1 MFKNISIRGKLTT
14 LILFLV
20 VVTICTSGYISYSI
34 RKNMLQEKY
43 LQNLRALADVKKGK
57 IQAFIN
63 SAKTDIDLISNLEVF
78 QSVNEEKEDTAIEAL
93 DSIVMESSNIIE
105 DETVDLAKAE
115 NTLNTIKNSIGA
127 EKIIISDKNGEIIIN
142 TDPGEG
148 SNIRQEIKATSDSI
162 TVGAKNG
169 KVFSQVFKSGEDFLI
184 SIGAPIGDIKTSNA
198 LCFIILNINS
208 IYEDLAQDMGLGET
222 VEVIIAQKHQNI
234 AIFLNPLKFDESA
247 ALNRAVTMESKEG
260 IAIQQAVEGNEGMG
274 YSVDYRNIETLS
286 IWSFIP
292 EMNWGIEVKVDQS
305 EINQQALIVVKKFAL
320 WGGLI
325 LVFAIMISLLF
336 SQYFISPLLS
346 LKDSLVSVAKGVL
359 PDKIDKRYNDEVG
372 QMADTTDDLVQ
383 ALKRTATFAE
393 KIGKGDLK
401 ADFTPSSKGDILGN
415 ALIEMR
421 NGLVETEQQDTERN
435 WIVTGV

>member
-78 QSVNEEKEDTAIEAL
+78 QSVNEEKEDTTIEEAS
-93 DSIVMESSNIIE
+93 DSIVMESSNFIE

-148 SNIRQEIKATSDSI
+148 SNIRQEIKATDDSI
-162 TVGAKNG
+162 TDGAQNG

-325 LVFAIMISLLF
+325 LVFAIMIS
-336 SQYFISPLLS
+336 
-346 LKDSLVSVAKGVL
+346 
-359 PDKIDKRYNDEVG
+359 
-372 QMADTTDDLVQ
+372 
-383 ALKRTATFAE
+383 
-393 KIGKGDLK
+393 
-401 ADFTPSSKGDILGN
+401 
-415 ALIEMR
+415 
-421 NGLVETEQQDTERN
+421 
-435 WIVTGV
+435 